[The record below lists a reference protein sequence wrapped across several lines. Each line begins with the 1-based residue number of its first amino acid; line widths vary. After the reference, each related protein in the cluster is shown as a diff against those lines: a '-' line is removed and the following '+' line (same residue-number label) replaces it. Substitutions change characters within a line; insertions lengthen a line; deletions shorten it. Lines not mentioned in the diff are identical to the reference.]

1 MDERQKIAIDWK
13 WDEPCWPMFNFRG
26 TAANMAAMMTRRR
39 CHWCGAEVMGFDGVA
54 WIMRHTE
61 LIHPGREVTY
71 TVYPPAI
78 GLVVKG
84 GDA

>member
-39 CHWCGAEVMGFDGVA
+39 CHWCGAEVMGFDGVDELLSVLNERMKRVVG
-54 WIMRHTE
+54 ITE
-61 LIHPGREVTY
+61 KCY
-71 TVYPPAI
+71 T
-78 GLVVKG
+78 
-84 GDA
+84 